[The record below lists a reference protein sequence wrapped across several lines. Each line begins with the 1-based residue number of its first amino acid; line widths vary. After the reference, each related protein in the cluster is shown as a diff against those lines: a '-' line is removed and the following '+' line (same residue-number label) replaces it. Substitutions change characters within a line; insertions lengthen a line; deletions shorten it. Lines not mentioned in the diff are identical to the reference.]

1 MAQSRSDSGAQHL
14 SIHGL
19 VQGVGFRESMCWE
32 AQRLGAR
39 GWVRNRLDG
48 TVEAVIDGPP
58 AAREALAAWARRGP
72 RAARV
77 TRVDVRPATAAE
89 IALIGAGFE
98 RLPTA

>member
-1 MAQSRSDSGAQHL
+1 MARSHGESGAQHL

-19 VQGVGFRESMCWE
+19 VQGVGFRESMCRQ
-32 AQRLGAR
+32 AQALGVR

-58 AAREALAAWARRGP
+58 AAVEALAAWARRGP
-72 RAARV
+72 RAAQV

-89 IALIGAGFE
+89 IASIPAGFV
-98 RLPTA
+98 RLPSV

>member
-1 MAQSRSDSGAQHL
+1 MAQPRSESGAHHL

-19 VQGVGFRESMCWE
+19 VQGVGFRESMCRE

-48 TVEAVIDGPP
+48 SVEAVVDGPP
-58 AAREALAAWARRGP
+58 AACQALIAWARRGP

-89 IALIGAGFE
+89 TALTSKDFV